1 MLAHLEQNAYAAA
14 REARSTAERLTRAA
28 AESGQPPPHSAWQM
42 QPAMPP
48 VNVERAVCQL
58 LLGRVEDAVRAFP
71 NHHTP
76 PLRLPI
82 PRLTFIFTIS
92 GVLTRHGPR
101 PDALRA
107 RSVR

>member
-42 QPAMPP
+42 PPAMPP

-76 PLRLPI
+76 PYAIGPI
-82 PRLTFIFTIS
+82 TTTVYS
-92 GVLTRHGPR
+92 YT
-101 PDALRA
+101 
-107 RSVR
+107 S